1 MRKAKETKKVKVF
14 LFAPAHPQL
23 SGLLAHYNNV
33 RVAKYVTPNTED
45 DYIRVRVRK
54 HSNSVSDIAK
64 QFANIAAPVMEYTV
78 GEGQGDKV
86 VATIR
91 IPAGNFDEIV
101 EIAKRVCEDVWNTSC
116 DEHKADEKCPKI
128 FLTCRVSDIT
138 ARDETP
144 WVEIFAVQ
152 RRVVLV
158 DAWKEAVEK
167 LAEAV
172 GHEVVF
178 HDAAIVEY
186 K

>member
-1 MRKAKETKKVKVF
+1 MGKAKETKKVKVF

-23 SGLLAHYNNV
+23 MGLLAHYNNV

-64 QFANIAAPVMEYTV
+64 QFTAVATPIMEYSV
-78 GEGQGDKV
+78 GEGQGNKV

-91 IPAGNFDEIV
+91 IPDGNFTEIV
-101 EIAKRVCEDVWNTSC
+101 KIAKRVCEEVWKTSHE
-116 DEHKADEKCPKI
+116 EHKNNAKCPEI
-128 FLTCRVSDIT
+128 FLTCRVSDIM

-144 WVEIFAVQ
+144 WIEIFAVQ
-152 RRVVLV
+152 RRAVLV
-158 DAWKEAVEK
+158 DVWKKAVEK

-172 GHEVVF
+172 GHDAVF